1 MEGWDGCGWL
11 SGGRAKGALRS
22 IWHGSRMTLCM
33 RGASRILV
41 GRTTDGATGLRGF
54 VRWSLGAETFN
65 LLPTKHEAVSPGRK
79 DENEAGR
86 YAEG

>member
-1 MEGWDGCGWL
+1 ME
-11 SGGRAKGALRS
+11 RR
-22 IWHGSRMTLCM
+22 GSE
-33 RGASRILV
+33 
-41 GRTTDGATGLRGF
+41 GF